1 MDKWVQSL
9 PEVRPFYAVKCN
21 SDPSLL
27 AAMAA
32 IGSGF
37 DCGSR
42 AEIESVLAL
51 GIIFANTCKMEFHIK
66 YAATVGVNL
75 TTFDSVAEVE
85 KIRKLHPKFSL
96 LMRIKSPEDGRAPRR
111 ASDSKFGA
119 LPEEVAPLLHAAQ
132 LSVVGVSFHVGTA
145 VKNFKAYAAAI
156 EAAKTAFET
165 AARLG
170 MPQMRVL
177 NIGGGFSAGQ
187 GFEEATVRAAVQART
202 YIGTNARGSV

>member
-9 PEVRPFYAVKCN
+9 PEVRPFYAVNCN

-32 IGSGF
+32 LGSGV

-42 AEIESVLAL
+42 AEIVSVLAL
-51 GIIFANTCKMEFHIK
+51 GVSPDRIIFANTCKMEFHIK

-85 KIRKLHPKFSL
+85 KIRKLHPKCSL

-119 LPEEVAPLLHAAQ
+119 LPEEGAPLLHAAQ

-170 MPQMRVL
+170 MPQMRRSRSRL
-177 NIGGGFSAGQ
+177 EHRRRLLGRS
-187 GFEEATVRAAVQART
+187 RL
-202 YIGTNARGSV
+202 